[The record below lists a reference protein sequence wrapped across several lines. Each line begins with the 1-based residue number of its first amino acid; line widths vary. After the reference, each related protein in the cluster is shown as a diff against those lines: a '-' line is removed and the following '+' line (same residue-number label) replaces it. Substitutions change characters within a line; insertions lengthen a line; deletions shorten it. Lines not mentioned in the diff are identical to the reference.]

1 MRNGVAASR
10 SLNSGASIHSS
21 HSVAPTHHLN
31 NGISTH
37 TPLLKTSAANVV
49 AADIANNFGNTIVT
63 FNVIFREAISLSKQ
77 IHLQDQQWK
86 HKNVRN
92 IFEVNIKDTRT
103 MSY

>member
-63 FNVIFREAISLSKQ
+63 FN
-77 IHLQDQQWK
+77 QDQQWK